1 MMVVPNCNVIFQLIS
16 DRTDMIKATSKNKVT
31 CNTIRVYARTL
42 EKTVKD
48 PEQTR
53 KFYDQLSFIINKVTI
68 TGEDFN
74 AKTKIERS
82 VKDHILNKTTGRCP
96 KSKINKNGEKLIEF
110 CSLHNLRITNT
121 LFEHKPIHQTN

>member
-82 VKDHILNKTTGRCP
+82 VKDHILNKQQDVVQKV
-96 KSKINKNGEKLIEF
+96 KSTKTEK
-110 CSLHNLRITNT
+110 SS
-121 LFEHKPIHQTN
+121 